1 MNRFFCG
8 KKDSDGKDTYL
19 LKELDFFEV
28 ETSYVWNLLVYV
40 GKGTDYEYKI
50 ARILDEEKQNFTKPT
65 SIVLRLIAPMLNQ
78 GYTLGVDNFY
88 TSPKLID
95 VLIANQT
102 DCIGTERLN
111 QKGFV
116 PK

>member
-1 MNRFFCG
+1 M
-8 KKDSDGKDTYL
+8 
-19 LKELDFFEV
+19 
-28 ETSYVWNLLVYV
+28 
-40 GKGTDYEYKI
+40 
-50 ARILDEEKQNFTKPT
+50 DEEKQNFTKPK

-102 DCIGTERLN
+102 DCIGNVRFN
-111 QKGFV
+111 QKKALSRIEEKEVKKKRNYFKI